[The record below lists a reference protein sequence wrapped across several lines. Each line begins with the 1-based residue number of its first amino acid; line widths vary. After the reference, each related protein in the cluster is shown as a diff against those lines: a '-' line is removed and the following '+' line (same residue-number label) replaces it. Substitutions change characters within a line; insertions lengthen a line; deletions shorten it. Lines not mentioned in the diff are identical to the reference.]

1 MHGKGYEKLMLGE
14 ISQTQK
20 STHCTF
26 SHMKLKQVDLIEEEN
41 RIVFSRNYEGRKYGR
56 KNGEETMV
64 NRYES
69 IGIGMVRWNA

>member
-1 MHGKGYEKLMLGE
+1 
-14 ISQTQK
+14 
-20 STHCTF
+20 
-26 SHMKLKQVDLIEEEN
+26 MKLKQVDLIEEN